1 MKKIGLVNYDMSVR
15 GGAQQVLCNMANAL
29 CADYEITVI
38 SLTQENGA
46 CAYELPER
54 VHYEVMLPRKARIR
68 EVLTQTRES
77 FCQCIEKHKLD
88 LVFLLGV
95 YAGGCGS
102 LLGRKQ
108 KVPFVFCDHGALLNQ
123 WKQLPVRL
131 MRMVGLKFTQKTV
144 VLTKQSE
151 EAYYQKFHCKK
162 NRVITIYNWMDD
174 RVKEAAAPYDSSSLS
189 ILTAGRF
196 SQEKG
201 LDLLLDTAAALKKK
215 KDDFVWDVYGDGE
228 LMDEVRQRIKE
239 EGLEKNVILKGLTNH
254 MEKCYQNHAMYVLTS
269 YREGLPLVLI
279 EAKANAL
286 PLVSFDVISGPREII
301 SHGED
306 GILIPPYDTEK
317 MAEEIYELLEK
328 PEKRLRLS
336 ENSQNNLEL
345 FSKETILSQW
355 KALIQEFVG

>member
-1 MKKIGLVNYDMSVR
+1 MEASTEKKSTIENSTENSFDEAMSNMVNSENAPPFMKKWLD
-15 GGAQQVLCNMANAL
+15 QQPQFKNKDGKIV
-29 CADYEITVI
+29 D
-38 SLTQENGA
+38 LT
-46 CAYELPER
+46 
-54 VHYEVMLPRKARIR
+54 
-68 EVLTQTRES
+68 
-77 FCQCIEKHKLD
+77 
-88 LVFLLGV
+88 
-95 YAGGCGS
+95 
-102 LLGRKQ
+102 
-108 KVPFVFCDHGALLNQ
+108 
-123 WKQLPVRL
+123 
-131 MRMVGLKFTQKTV
+131 
-144 VLTKQSE
+144 SE
-151 EAYYQKFHCKK
+151 ES
-162 NRVITIYNWMDD
+162 M
-174 RVKEAAAPYDSSSLS
+174 KEF
-189 ILTAGRF
+189 I
-196 SQEKG
+196 SQCEQAIK
-201 LDLLLDTAAALKKK
+201 DL
-215 KDDFVWDVYGDGE
+215 
-228 LMDEVRQRIKE
+228 E